1 MINFSKVTNFFVDTL
16 RGTDPATHRRPPQ
29 EMADFLVDAIP
40 DLKINQQEESGFEVI
55 TRVSIDVFN
64 FLSCCRP

>member
-1 MINFSKVTNFFVDTL
+1 MINFSKVTTFLVDTI

-29 EMADFLVDAIP
+29 EMADFLDDAIP

-55 TRVSIDVFN
+55 TRVSIDVSN
-64 FLSCCRP
+64 FLPSCRL